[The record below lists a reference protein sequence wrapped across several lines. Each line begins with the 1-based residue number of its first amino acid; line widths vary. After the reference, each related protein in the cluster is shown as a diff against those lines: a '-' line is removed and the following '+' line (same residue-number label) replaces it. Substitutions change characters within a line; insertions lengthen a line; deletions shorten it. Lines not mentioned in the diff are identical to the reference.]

1 MSTPV
6 NPHEPEEHILSDFE
20 VELDPANRNLRFV
33 NFLVDR
39 LLFYFFSRAFNI
51 IWGSFLQMAM
61 YNEDYYT
68 RLIVSSLVG
77 LFLYAFFMGVTEALS
92 KGKTLG
98 KVFTGTR
105 AVNPDGTSVSVKKAF
120 LRGLCRMVPFEP
132 FSAFGGSWPRPW
144 HDKWTNTYVVV
155 EKTSVLR
162 G

>member
-1 MSTPV
+1 M
-6 NPHEPEEHILSDFE
+6 EPEEHILSDFE

-61 YNEDYYT
+61 YKEDYYT
-68 RLIVSSLVG
+68 RLTVSVLVG
-77 LFLYAFFMGVTEALS
+77 LFLYAFFMGVTEALFR
-92 KGKTLG
+92 GKTLG

-105 AVNPDGTSVSVKKAF
+105 AVNPDGSPISVKTAF

-144 HDKWTNTYVVV
+144 HDKWTDTYVIV
-155 EKTSVLR
+155 EKTSVTR

>member
-144 HDKWTNTYVVV
+144 HDKWTDTYVVV